1 MTKPKLPIPG
11 DLLKIVATAKPAE
24 AGEAPKAPA
33 KPAQPDPRGVGAKA
47 HAKPSGRNPAAGQ
60 MRSSNRGK

>member
-11 DLLKIVATAKPAE
+11 DLLKTLATAKPTE
-24 AGEAPKAPA
+24 TGETPKAPA
-33 KPAQPDPRGVGAKA
+33 KPAQPDPRGTGAKA
-47 HAKPSGRNPAAGQ
+47 HAKPSGRNPSAGQ